1 MSGSKS
7 SDVFSARAPSPPP
20 EPAGDH
26 VLGLTVHSL
35 PQAGGAVAYA
45 ERTRHGRWKLL
56 LLLLV
61 CAAPVVASYFTYY
74 VIRPEARRNYGELVQ
89 PQRPLPALPTTTL
102 DGRPGGLLSA
112 LKGQWLLVSVS
123 GGACSAACEQHLYL
137 QRQLRESMGAGKDR
151 IDWVWLIDDHAPV
164 PAALLPALRQAT
176 VLRVDAK
183 ALAAWLQPAP
193 GQQLAD
199 HLYLVDPMGNWMMRF
214 PAGLDRAGAAK
225 AKRDLER
232 LLRASASWDEPG
244 RAEQH

>member
-7 SDVFSARAPSPPP
+7 SDVFSARAPSPPS

-26 VLGLTVHSL
+26 VLGLTVHSM
-35 PQAGGAVAYA
+35 PQAAGAVAYA

-151 IDWVWLIDDHAPV
+151 IDWVWLIDDDAPV

-193 GQQLAD
+193 GQQLVD